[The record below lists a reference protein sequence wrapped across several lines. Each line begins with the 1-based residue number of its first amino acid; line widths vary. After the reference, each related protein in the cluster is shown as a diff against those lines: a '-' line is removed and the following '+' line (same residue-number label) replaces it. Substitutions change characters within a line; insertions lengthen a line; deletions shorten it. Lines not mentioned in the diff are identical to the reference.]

1 MVCWR
6 TPCATQL
13 TGEMTGEMMKK
24 LICIVLLVQVLFAVG
39 CAETPR
45 RDGVLNEVIRQS
57 FLPDLYAEQGA
68 KAVTDFE
75 HKVYILKTRLE
86 AQLEVI
92 ARKKEPSEDDYLS
105 LEFLSTLSKELNP
118 RVVTAEAATIEQI
131 LSAEAVSKRLIG
143 RITELKSA
151 SFKLMIIG
159 AEAEGLL
166 PFEEELLALLP
177 PENVSQN
184 AENPQQEESFHK
196 DSMEAFAEVQTRGM
210 KAWIS
215 FQGVR
220 RIFLTGE
227 QADPKQFDSF
237 WKFQVEKAGLP
248 NNHSVSERVTRA
260 KNLLKQWEAQEEKA
274 LTQAVSQVTQI
285 YLNTTESE
293 EVEFQ
298 AIVDR
303 VVETLSSP
311 RMSQG
316 FKDFLKKEA
325 KLFGIK
331 EGKFDG
337 TININNPEHWD
348 FMRKVAEAAAERF
361 LELRKEMRR
370 NQIRKSLKDIP
381 LDQTTS
387 QL

>member
-1 MVCWR
+1 
-6 TPCATQL
+6 
-13 TGEMTGEMMKK
+13 MTGEMMKK